1 MLSFLASTL
10 ITALGVAAFLDWSGR
25 QAERQIDRMQ
35 EAAFNTPGAEAPLP
49 PQVMLGG
56 LAIAL
61 VHFVAARLL
70 GVHRGWAFFSLLIG
84 GALGGLLF
92 WRGAPKHLR

>member
-1 MLSFLASTL
+1 MFSFLATTL
-10 ITALGVAAFLDWSGR
+10 ITALGIAVFLDWSGR

-35 EAAFNTPGAEAPLP
+35 EAAFNTPGAEAPIP

-56 LAIAL
+56 LTIVL
-61 VHFVAARLL
+61 VHFVAAWLL
-70 GVHRGWAFFSLLIG
+70 GMRRGRACFSLLIG

-92 WRGAPKHLR
+92 WSGAPKNLR